1 MLRNGLAKLAMRL
14 FFKVEDVFHVSER
27 GCVIVPAIP
36 EGLDFNVRTKDQIE
50 LRTPDGRILQTH
62 IASVELA
69 KRRNA
74 PCHGDHAAAHVAKQ
88 DVPIGTE
95 IWFLQ
100 GR

>member
-1 MLRNGLAKLAMRL
+1 MRL
-14 FFKVEDVFHVSER
+14 FFKVDDVFHVSGR
-27 GCVIVPAIP
+27 GCVIVPSIP
-36 EGLDFNVRTKDQIE
+36 EGLDFKVRTKDLIE

-62 IASVELA
+62 VASVEFA
-69 KRRNA
+69 KGRNA
-74 PCHGDHAAAHVAKQ
+74 QCRIAIMLPRDIAKQ